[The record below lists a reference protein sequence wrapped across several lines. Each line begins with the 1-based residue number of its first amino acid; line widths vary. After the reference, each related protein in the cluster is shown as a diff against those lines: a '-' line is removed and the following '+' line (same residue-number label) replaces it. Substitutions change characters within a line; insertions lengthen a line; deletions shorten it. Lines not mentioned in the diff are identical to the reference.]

1 MNQVEDNQIDSQ
13 VESQSRDHS
22 EHARAHLDVE
32 LTEHTYSIGEEIAN
46 AMSHAIG
53 ALLSVAAMTMMIMS
67 SLEPLDGWKLASG
80 IVYGFSL
87 VVLFTTS
94 TLYHSFQPENL
105 KKTFQTLDH
114 CAIYFLIAGTYTPFV
129 LVSLNG
135 LWGWSLFGVIWGL
148 AIFGVTF
155 KVKFKQRFPRVSLI
169 TYILMG
175 WVIVVAAPEML
186 DKVAPGAL
194 WLLLAGGLSYTLGTI
209 FYAADR
215 KIPYNHAIW
224 HLFVLGGAVCHFL
237 GIYLFVY

>member
-1 MNQVEDNQIDSQ
+1 MSQ
-13 VESQSRDHS
+13 
-22 EHARAHLDVE
+22 ARAHLDVE

-46 AMSHAIG
+46 ALSHAIG

-67 SLEPLDGWKLASG
+67 SLEPFDGWKLASS
-80 IVYGFSL
+80 IVYGLSL
-87 VVLFTTS
+87 VMLFTTS

-135 LWGWSLFGVIWGL
+135 VWGWTLFGIIWSL
-148 AIFGVTF
+148 AVFGITF
-155 KVKFKQRFPRVSLI
+155 KVKFKQGFPKASLI

-175 WVIVVAAPEML
+175 WVIVIAGAEML
-186 DKVAPGAL
+186 EKVPAGAL

-237 GIYLFVY
+237 GIYLFVI